1 MLRSLAPSSLL
12 KAASMALV
20 IAASATAQDAAKTKT
35 QTTKAAAAPTGVELK
50 NKASYAAGLNIG
62 QNLKAQGVDIDAE
75 EMAKGIRDG
84 LTGAE
89 PKMTPEEMQ
98 AVLTAFQREIT
109 AKRMESV
116 KAESDKSLKEGQ
128 AFLATNAKKEG
139 VKVLPSGLQYR
150 VIKQGAGAK
159 PSNKSVVKTHY
170 RGTLIDGREFDSS
183 YKRGEPAEFPVNGV
197 IAGWTEALQ
206 LMPVGSKYE
215 LFIPAALAYGEQAP
229 PGSII
234 PANGTLI
241 FEVEL
246 LEIVQ

>member
-1 MLRSLAPSSLL
+1 MLRSLTPRSLL
-12 KAASMALV
+12 KAACLSLLV
-20 IAASATAQDAAKTKT
+20 GVPASAQDSAAKPAA
-35 QTTKAAAAPTGVELK
+35 TKAEATPTGAELK
-50 NKASYAAGLNIG
+50 AKASYAAGLNIG
-62 QNLKAQGVDIDAE
+62 QNLKAQGVDIDAD

-84 LTGAE
+84 LSGAD

-98 AVLTAFQREIT
+98 AILTAFQRDLS
-109 AKRMESV
+109 AKRMASM
-116 KAESDKSLKEGQ
+116 KAEGEKSLKEGQ
-128 AFLATNAKKEG
+128 NFLAENSKKEG
-139 VKVLPSGLQYR
+139 VKVLASGLQYK
-150 VIKQGAGAK
+150 VLKQGTGAK
-159 PSNKSVVKTHY
+159 PTAKSVVKTHY

-206 LMPVGSKYE
+206 MMPVGSKYQ

>member
-1 MLRSLAPSSLL
+1 M
-12 KAASMALV
+12 
-20 IAASATAQDAAKTKT
+20 
-35 QTTKAAAAPTGVELK
+35 
-50 NKASYAAGLNIG
+50 
-62 QNLKAQGVDIDAE
+62 
-75 EMAKGIRDG
+75 
-84 LTGAE
+84 
-89 PKMTPEEMQ
+89 
-98 AVLTAFQREIT
+98 
-109 AKRMESV
+109 
-116 KAESDKSLKEGQ
+116 
-128 AFLATNAKKEG
+128 
-139 VKVLPSGLQYR
+139 PSGLQYR

-215 LFIPAALAYGEQAP
+215 LFIPAALAYGEQAL